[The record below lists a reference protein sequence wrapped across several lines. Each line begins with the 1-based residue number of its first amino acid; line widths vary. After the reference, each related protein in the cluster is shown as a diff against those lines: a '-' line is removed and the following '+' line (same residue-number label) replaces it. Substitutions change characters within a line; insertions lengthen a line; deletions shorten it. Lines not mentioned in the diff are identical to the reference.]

1 MRQTRIFL
9 REKNEADVGDVLAAV
24 DVDVSQ
30 LSKRERRWKR
40 RIRQRNFSDVQKRQ
54 IQIVDFRRWKRN
66 VRHHLARKTNIFN
79 ALISDLIC
87 RICMSYINRTLD
99 YFNILSGSTKIS
111 KDQGIKQIWCGFR

>member
-9 REKNEADVGDVLAAV
+9 REKNETDVGDVLAAV

-66 VRHHLARKTNIFN
+66 VRHHLAEKKIFLIVSSLIWFVGYVC
-79 ALISDLIC
+79 LISTEL
-87 RICMSYINRTLD
+87 
-99 YFNILSGSTKIS
+99 
-111 KDQGIKQIWCGFR
+111 

>member
-99 YFNILSGSTKIS
+99 
-111 KDQGIKQIWCGFR
+111 